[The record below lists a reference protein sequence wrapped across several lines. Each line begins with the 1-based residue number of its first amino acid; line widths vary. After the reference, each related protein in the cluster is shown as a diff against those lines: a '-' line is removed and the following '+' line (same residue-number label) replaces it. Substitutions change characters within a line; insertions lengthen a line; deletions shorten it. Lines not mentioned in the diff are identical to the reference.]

1 MSDFKLT
8 AEQEEILLN
17 EWNSRP
23 DSPPALLE
31 LIRLAFPG
39 QELDG
44 RTKEGKAVK
53 AFLASRDIKAR
64 GAHEYKAKKKI
75 GLTEEGETFIKNN
88 VEFMSSVEIARIL
101 FEDPNLTNLNQEAR
115 TVSDYI
121 KSLEGSPVFEQPDE
135 VPAEDYK
142 PPKTFD
148 KTLFRVN
155 KYTNNSINKNKIT
168 TKIKK
173 QIESLINYINT
184 YRFCYQINTYVTL
197 TDREL
202 FESSFV
208 RYTNDKP
215 DLTQEEVDQYIVLSS
230 EVVIAAS
237 IQRRKEHLTQLLDGI
252 VEDSDG
258 RASMSLV
265 EAIGKT
271 ETEYNQSVNRQQKLL
286 NDLKEK
292 RSDRLKK
299 QIQENASILNLVKVW
314 KEEESRTKLI
324 KLSEM
329 RRKSVKEEAENLSSM
344 DEIKAR
350 ILGIDENDI

>member
-215 DLTQEEVDQYIVLSS
+215 DLTQEEVDQYIVLS
-230 EVVIAAS
+230 
-237 IQRRKEHLTQLLDGI
+237 
-252 VEDSDG
+252 
-258 RASMSLV
+258 
-265 EAIGKT
+265 
-271 ETEYNQSVNRQQKLL
+271 
-286 NDLKEK
+286 
-292 RSDRLKK
+292 
-299 QIQENASILNLVKVW
+299 
-314 KEEESRTKLI
+314 
-324 KLSEM
+324 
-329 RRKSVKEEAENLSSM
+329 
-344 DEIKAR
+344 
-350 ILGIDENDI
+350 